1 MGKFVVRKEISVAGR
16 VWYQRRGEMVD
27 HRTCEQVMSG
37 HMGDGANAEIV
48 RNTR

>member
-1 MGKFVVRKEISVAGR
+1 MKVFDVGGSDRHNNFAVSP
-16 VWYQRRGEMVD
+16 
-27 HRTCEQVMSG
+27 G